1 MRNRYS
7 YMSSHS
13 SSSSAGGGVS
23 ILTVVQIVFIILK
36 CIGTIDWPWTTVLIP
51 TWISLCIAAFVGL
64 LWLLVIAFHAW
75 RKK

>member
-1 MRNRYS
+1 MKKKYGAE
-7 YMSSHS
+7 
-13 SSSSAGGGVS
+13 SSAGGGVG

-51 TWISLCIAAFVGL
+51 LWVQLGILAFVGL
-64 LWLLVIAFHAW
+64 LWMLVIVFHKW

>member
-7 YMSSHS
+7 YMKS
-13 SSSSAGGGVS
+13 SSSNRGAGSGVS
-23 ILTVVQIVFIILK
+23 LATVVQIVFIILK
-36 CIGTIDWPWTTVLIP
+36 CVGVINWPWRTVLIP
-51 TWISLCIAAFVGL
+51 TWISLSFAAFIGL